1 MKKVFIFLLAV
12 SLSVFGFLPGFV
24 LSQAP
29 GKMSYQAVIRDVGGN
44 LLKDSN
50 VGMRV
55 QILKG
60 SEFGEA
66 VFVETHTAG
75 TNENGLLTIEIGDGA
90 IVLGDL
96 ESIPWNEGP
105 YFLKT
110 EADPAGG
117 MDYSI
122 TGISELLSVPYSLY
136 SKYSETPGP
145 EGPQG
150 PEGPTGPQG
159 PVGETGPQGPVGA
172 TGSQGP
178 KGDKGDKG
186 DTGLQGP
193 VGATGPQG
201 PKGDKGDT
209 GATGPAGTTSWT
221 GITDKPSTLSG
232 FGITN
237 PVAIKILNVDCVSRA
252 SAGTIYVKL
261 ADLGTFTKLNAASQI
276 EVTFQGRIAVIDPM
290 PGSGVKFEL
299 RIDNNASTVGRARAV
314 VKKNEAGSEGLHVTM
329 NGFFNGLA
337 QGSHTISMWV
347 ISTSGTATKIMLD
360 PGCFSTDVAIVKE
373 FK

>member
-1 MKKVFIFLLAV
+1 
-12 SLSVFGFLPGFV
+12 
-24 LSQAP
+24 
-29 GKMSYQAVIRDVGGN
+29 MSYQAVIRDAGGS

-75 TNENGLLTIEIGDGA
+75 TNENGLLTIEIGDGT

-96 ESIPWNEGP
+96 ESIPWNDGP

-136 SKYSETPGP
+136 SKFSETPGP

-159 PVGETGPQGPVGA
+159 P
-172 TGSQGP
+172 
-178 KGDKGDKG
+178 KGDKG
-186 DTGLQGP
+186 DTGPQGP

-237 PVAIKILNVDCVSRA
+237 PVAIKILDVNCVSRA
-252 SAGTIYVKL
+252 SAGTSYVKL

-329 NGFFNGLA
+329 TGFFNGLG
-337 QGSHTISMWV
+337 QGSHTVSMWV
-347 ISTSGTATKIMLD
+347 MSTSGTATKIMVD
-360 PGCFSTDVAIVKE
+360 PGCWSSDVVIVKE